1 MAVLGGWIAGSVN
14 RPVTTTMATLAVLV
28 FGLVAL
34 LRLPVALL
42 PDLSYPSLTVQT
54 EYPDAAPTEV
64 EELVTR
70 PIEELVGAVPGLV
83 QVESVSREGRSEV
96 VLDFAWGTGID
107 RAMDDVREKLDR
119 VVLPQEAERP
129 VVLRYDPAQ
138 EPILRLA
145 LVSGQSARGPPK
157 AGADAAAPA
166 GDPGEVHVDLA
177 ALRQRADRQVKR
189 ALEKVY
195 GVAAVQLHGG
205 DEDEV
210 RVEVDPARL
219 AALGLGADEIVAA
232 VTADNINRPGGA
244 LSEQRS
250 RYLIRTVHEAKSP
263 EALGETILRSQ
274 DGAELRLRD
283 VATIVRAPME
293 REELAL
299 VDGREAIELAV
310 YREGDA
316 NTVAVADAVRDALGR
331 LQLEPGEEVVILSN
345 QADFIASAIA
355 EVRENV
361 LIGGALAVLV
371 LLFFLRD
378 LRATLVIAVTIPIS
392 VLATFVPLQT
402 LGVSLNLMSLGG
414 LALGVGM
421 LVDNAIVV
429 LEAIARIREA
439 HPELGARRAAIDGTR
454 EVAPSVV
461 AATLTT
467 VAVFLPIAFVEG
479 IAGQLVRDLSY
490 AVSLSIVSSMIV
502 SLTLVPVLQSLGD
515 GAAERRAAAESGAEP
530 PKTLISWLV
539 VPFALVWVLLRA
551 IVRVLSRVLG
561 ALARPFSWAY
571 DGVERLYPY
580 VLRGALKA
588 RVGVIAAAVVL
599 CVVAVL
605 QGERLGRTLL
615 PELDQGEVY
624 VQITLPQ
631 GAALERTTA
640 LTRRLLQTVR
650 GDPAVE
656 RAFARVG
663 SVTAAGSA
671 TGSIAGT
678 HLAQINLRLN
688 PAIEAEEEPAVVDAL
703 FTRLAEATYD
713 PEAALQLGRPALFSV
728 DAPIEIRIFAEE
740 PSAARD
746 HALRLLPDLR
756 GIDGLADVT
765 PDDLSGRPEV
775 RVRFDRERL
784 GRLGLDVAVASS
796 AVQRSIQGEIAT
808 KLHAADRQL
817 DVRVQYPRVDRN
829 NVDDVGR
836 IQVGVNSGIPVLL
849 SAVADLEPTVGPAE
863 IRRIEGSRGLRIR
876 ARLTSSDL
884 GGVAAQ
890 VQEILRDHAGDDP
903 LVTTEIAGQAEEMG
917 ASLESLGFT
926 AILSI
931 FLIYV
936 VMASSFESL
945 HHPFLIMFTVPLAI
959 AGALLACAL
968 TGTPLSAIVGMG
980 VIILG
985 GIVVN
990 NAIVLINTVNHRR
1003 GQGHSVQESL
1013 EIAGALRLRPIL
1025 MTTATTVLGLVPMA
1039 LGFGDGAALRQPLA
1053 VAVIGGLVLATLLT
1067 LVVIPCVYSLVPG
1080 RRRDAWAELA
1090 GEGDLPPQPEA
1101 LKGTPA
1107 DAGKAAPPPT
1117 RATSEPASDL
1127 PSALPDAL
1135 KGATPEPAGAGKAA
1149 PPTRAP
1155 SEPASDLPA
1164 PNDAREGAATPESD
1178 AGEATSDLA
1187 SPTRATSEPAS
1198 DLPRALPDARE
1209 GAATPE
1215 SDAGEATSDPA
1226 SPTHAPNGGA
1236 ATPEP
1241 AGARETDPASEP
1253 GDDATAREET

>member
-1 MAVLGGWIAGSVN
+1 
-14 RPVTTTMATLAVLV
+14 
-28 FGLVAL
+28 
-34 LRLPVALL
+34 
-42 PDLSYPSLTVQT
+42 
-54 EYPDAAPTEV
+54 
-64 EELVTR
+64 
-70 PIEELVGAVPGLV
+70 
-83 QVESVSREGRSEV
+83 
-96 VLDFAWGTGID
+96 
-107 RAMDDVREKLDR
+107 
-119 VVLPQEAERP
+119 
-129 VVLRYDPAQ
+129 
-138 EPILRLA
+138 
-145 LVSGQSARGPPK
+145 
-157 AGADAAAPA
+157 
-166 GDPGEVHVDLA
+166 DLA

-210 RVEVDPARL
+210 RVEIDPARL

-232 VTADNINRPGGA
+232 ITADNINRPGGA

-250 RYLIRTVHEAKSP
+250 RYLIRTVHEAKTP
-263 EALGETILRSQ
+263 DALGETILRSQ

-283 VATIVRAPME
+283 VAKIVRAPME

-316 NTVAVADAVRDALGR
+316 NTVAVADAVREALAH

-361 LIGGALAVLV
+361 LVGGALAVLV

-392 VLATFVPLQT
+392 VLATFVPLQM

-439 HPELGARRAAIDGTR
+439 HPELGARRAAVEGTR

-515 GAAERRAAAESGAEP
+515 GAAERRAAAAAGRAGEP
-530 PKTLISWLV
+530 PTKTLISWLV
-539 VPFALVWVLLRA
+539 VPFALLWVLVRT
-551 IVRVLSRVLG
+551 IVRVLSRALG
-561 ALARPFSWAY
+561 TLAKPFSWAY
-571 DGVERLYPY
+571 DGVERLYPF

-588 RVGVIAAAVVL
+588 RLGVIAAAVVL
-599 CVVAVL
+599 CVVAVM

-640 LTRRLLQTVR
+640 LTRRLLQTVQ

-728 DAPIEIRIFAEE
+728 DAPIEIRIFSEE
-740 PSAARD
+740 PSAAID

-756 GIDGLADVT
+756 AIEGLADVT

-784 GRLGLDVAVASS
+784 GRLGLDVAVASA
-796 AVQRSIQGEIAT
+796 AVQRSIQGEVAT

-817 DVRVQYPRVDRN
+817 DVRVQLPRVDRN
-829 NVDDVGR
+829 NVSDVGK

-849 SAVADLEPTVGPAE
+849 SAVADLESTVGPAE

-890 VQEILRDHAGDDP
+890 VQEVLQAHAGDDA

-1003 GQGHSVQESL
+1003 GQGYSVQEAL

-1067 LVVIPCVYSLVPG
+1067 LVVIPCVYSLLPG
-1080 RRRDAWAELA
+1080 RRREAWAEIA
-1090 GEGDLPPQPEA
+1090 GEGDL
-1101 LKGTPA
+1101 L
-1107 DAGKAAPPPT
+1107 DAAGAAKPDL
-1117 RATSEPASDL
+1117 EPA
-1127 PSALPDAL
+1127 PA
-1135 KGATPEPAGAGKAA
+1135 AGAD
-1149 PPTRAP
+1149 
-1155 SEPASDLPA
+1155 E
-1164 PNDAREGAATPESD
+1164 
-1178 AGEATSDLA
+1178 
-1187 SPTRATSEPAS
+1187 
-1198 DLPRALPDARE
+1198 
-1209 GAATPE
+1209 
-1215 SDAGEATSDPA
+1215 
-1226 SPTHAPNGGA
+1226 
-1236 ATPEP
+1236 
-1241 AGARETDPASEP
+1241 
-1253 GDDATAREET
+1253 DATAKESP